1 MRRFRLE
8 RTITT
13 RLTRFSR
20 RRRNLAIDSQHY
32 ITGWFTFRNLD
43 HKLFSLSLSIQSRLH
58 VAQWDRE
65 SYLVPRVPATVH
77 RYAGRCNIC
86 SVKYQ
91 AMNELSIRCLSSS
104 SLQLVTC
111 LLSKFFERVGEL
123 DTHNVDQ
130 PSVDRW

>member
-13 RLTRFSR
+13 RLTCFSR

-65 SYLVPRVPATVH
+65 SYLVPATVH

-86 SVKYQ
+86 SVKCQ
-91 AMNELSIRCLSSS
+91 AMNELSIRCLSSR

-123 DTHNVDQ
+123 DTHNVNQ